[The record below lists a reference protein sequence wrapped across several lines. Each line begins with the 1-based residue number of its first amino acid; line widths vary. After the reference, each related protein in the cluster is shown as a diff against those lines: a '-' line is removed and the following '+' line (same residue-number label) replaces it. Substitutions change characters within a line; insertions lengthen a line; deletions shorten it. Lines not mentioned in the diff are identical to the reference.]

1 MATPRAYWKG
11 QLRLSLV
18 SIDVALY
25 AATASKGRVS
35 LRQIHEP
42 TGKRIRYQKVPE
54 GEDEPA
60 DEDDIVKGYEAKTG
74 SYVKLEA
81 DELEEIKLETKDT
94 IRIDRFVE
102 RGDVDPRYYERPYY
116 LVPRS
121 KSAAE
126 GFVVVREALKKK
138 KAVAVGQTVFA
149 GREHLVSIRPC
160 GKGLLLEKLRYA
172 EEVRAS
178 DSVFDDIPDID
189 PEDDMMEMAE
199 DLIDKKMDDFEPEDF
214 EDSYEKALRE
224 LIEQKAEEEEIVS
237 PVGEEEEGKKG
248 EVVDLMEAL
257 KKSLE
262 EEESGKKK
270 AS

>member
-1 MATPRAYWKG
+1 MATPRIYWKG
-11 QLRLSLV
+11 HLRLSLV

-42 TGKRIRYQKVPE
+42 TGKRIRHQKVAE
-54 GEDEPA
+54 GEPAEPDE
-60 DEDDIVKGYEAKTG
+60 IVKGYEAKKG
-74 SYVKLEA
+74 SYVVLEP

-102 RGDVDPRYYERPYY
+102 VAEIDPRYYERPYY
-116 LVPRS
+116 LVPRG

-126 GFVVVREALKKK
+126 GFVVIREALRKKK
-138 KAVAVGQTVFA
+138 VVALGQMVLA
-149 GREHLVSIRPC
+149 GREQLVTIRPC
-160 GKGLLLEKLRYA
+160 GNGLLLEKLRYA

-178 DSVFDDIPDID
+178 DSVFDDIPDLD
-189 PEDDMMEMAE
+189 PEEDMMEMAE
-199 DLIDKKMDDFEPEDF
+199 DLIDKKTGDFEPDEF

-224 LIEQKAEEEEIVS
+224 LIEQKADDDEIVS
-237 PVGEEEEGKKG
+237 PVGAEEDVKSG

-257 KKSLE
+257 KKSVE
-262 EEESGKKK
+262 TESGKKK
-270 AS
+270 KKAS

>member
-1 MATPRAYWKG
+1 MASLRTYWKG

-18 SIDVALY
+18 SIDVALH

-42 TGKRIRYQKVPE
+42 TGKRIRYRKFPE

-60 DEDDIVKGYEAKTG
+60 EEEDIVKGYEARSG
-74 SYVKLEA
+74 EYVKLEPE
-81 DELEEIKLETKDT
+81 ELEEIRLETRDT
-94 IRIDRFVE
+94 IRIDRFVK

-116 LVPRS
+116 LLPRG

-126 GFVVVREALKKK
+126 GFVVIREALRKK
-138 KAVAVGQTVFA
+138 KAVAIGQTVFA
-149 GREHLVSIRPC
+149 GREQLVSIRPC
-160 GKGLLLEKLRYA
+160 GDGMLLEKLRYA
-172 EEVRAS
+172 QEVRAS

-189 PEDDMMEMAE
+189 PEEDMMEMAE
-199 DLIDKKMDDFEPEDF
+199 DLIEKKMGEFDPDDF
-214 EDSYEKALRE
+214 EDSYETALRD

-237 PVGEEEEGKKG
+237 PVGEEGEEKTG

-262 EEESGKKK
+262 QEGGKKK